1 MIMLSLQHQAVSYTL
16 VDMVGINMKQ
26 LIGLLNIRTW
36 NGLYLVILLAHDMV
50 IAQSKWRTR
59 FIFLA
64 ELTQRKILSFLF
76 GQMLNIIALAIL
88 KSGRIL
94 EIRPIQTIKESY

>member
-16 VDMVGINMKQ
+16 VDMIRMKAKKRIE
-26 LIGLLNIRTW
+26 LSNIRTW
-36 NGLYLVILLAHDMV
+36 NGLYLVILPVHGWV
-50 IAQSKWRTR
+50 IGQSKWRTR

-64 ELTQRKILSFLF
+64 DGARRKILSFLF
-76 GQMLNIIALAIL
+76 DQIFNIISLGTL